1 MVSNPKVGDR
11 VYIRYKKSLKDWFPL
26 EGKIGTVAIVCKQRR
41 RPLVGAP
48 IEGCKAT
55 GPVNHGVMVDR
66 QLYVI
71 PCGNLFFAERRPAV
85 MAQPS
90 LFDMA
95 A

>member
-1 MVSNPKVGDR
+1 MVSNPEVGDR
-11 VYIRYKKSLKDWFPL
+11 VIIRYKKSLKDWFPL
-26 EGKIGTVAIVCKQRR
+26 EGKTGTVQIVCKARR
-41 RPLVGAP
+41 CR
-48 IEGCKAT
+48 
-55 GPVNHGVMVDR
+55 NHGITVDG